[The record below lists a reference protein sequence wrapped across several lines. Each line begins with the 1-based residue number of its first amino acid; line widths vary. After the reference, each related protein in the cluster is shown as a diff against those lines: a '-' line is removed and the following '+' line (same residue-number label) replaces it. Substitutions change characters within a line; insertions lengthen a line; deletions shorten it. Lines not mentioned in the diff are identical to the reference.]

1 MSRSALLVSAGLF
14 ALGIL
19 VWLLTAE
26 RDPPAETAPP
36 PAVAGAPV
44 AANPAPFPVEPAS
57 RPLAPA
63 QVAPAGPLP
72 RVASRDDLAKALKA
86 RGLDPDKLIAGYQQ
100 WRVARGF
107 LGADPLAGVTPGN
120 APMQVYATMDY
131 TTLKSLVDSG
141 DVGALQAHAAGSLS
155 GDPFTAIEYYRRAS
169 EHGSAAAMAGMAEA
183 LASLSTVSMAD
194 VQNDQSVADRLLAI
208 RGGDPNR
215 DLRRDAVAWTLA
227 SIRQYGPA
235 VANAANLELVQGWGR
250 STDQA
255 MLTAICG
262 QSLAILAD
270 LTAATAATAGRDAAA
285 LPPVFVTQKGLY
297 DRLPCGDTPAPVTP
311 PRALAA
317 CTSSPA
323 IGSNN
328 EPVELWICPQG

>member
-19 VWLLTAE
+19 IWLLTAE
-26 RDPPAETAPP
+26 RDPPAEAALPP
-36 PAVAGAPV
+36 GVPV
-44 AANPAPFPVEPAS
+44 ATAPAPFPVEPAS
-57 RPLAPA
+57 RPPA
-63 QVAPAGPLP
+63 QAAPAGPLP
-72 RVASRDDLAKALKA
+72 RVANRDDLAKVLKA

-107 LGADPLAGVTPGN
+107 LGADPLAGITAGN
-120 APMQVYATMDY
+120 APAQVYATMDRA
-131 TTLKSLVDSG
+131 TLKSLADSG
-141 DVGALQAHAAGSLS
+141 DLGALQAYAAGSLP
-155 GDPFTAIEYYRRAS
+155 GDPFTAIEYYGRAS
-169 EHGSAAAMAGMAEA
+169 ELGSAAAMAGVAGA
-183 LASLSTVSMAD
+183 LADLGALSMAD
-194 VQNDQSVADRLLAI
+194 VQNDRPFADRLLAV

-227 SIRQYGPA
+227 SIRQYGPILA
-235 VANAANLELVQGWGR
+235 TAANLELVQGWGR

-255 MLTAICG
+255 LLTAICG

-270 LTAATAATAGRDAAA
+270 LTAASAGRDAAA

-328 EPVELWICPQG
+328 EPVELWICPQS